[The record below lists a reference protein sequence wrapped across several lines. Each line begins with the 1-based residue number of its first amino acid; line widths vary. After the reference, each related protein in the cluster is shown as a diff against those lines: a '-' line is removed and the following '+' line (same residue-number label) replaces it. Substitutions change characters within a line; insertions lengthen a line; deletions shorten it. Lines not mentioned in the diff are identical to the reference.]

1 MGRPL
6 PLSDSSNS
14 SDSSSGSDSDSGPEE
29 DDTAI
34 KPAAAK
40 QESTHSSKA
49 SMPSSH
55 PSKAS
60 MPSSHSSKASMPGD
74 FDMPG
79 TDFSMPSGVVAKPR
93 ADPSSDFDPTSR
105 RSRSTKRPTERSS
118 APPASS
124 RPTPPAASR
133 PAPHRPTPPSNAGH
147 FSMPS
152 MSAPA
157 PSMSMPNF
165 ADLGDDLALSDSD

>member
-1 MGRPL
+1 MEAL
-6 PLSDSSNS
+6 EECV
-14 SDSSSGSDSDSGPEE
+14 DSSSGSDSDSGPEE

-60 MPSSHSSKASMPGD
+60 MPSSHSSKASMPGTNLSMPGD

-118 APPASS
+118 APPAAS

-165 ADLGDDLALSDSD
+165 